1 LEWCIEYQPQYVY
14 QEWGKSAWRTT
25 IEALENEPK
34 KEKEKSRTSLPIHTP
49 TLLIVTAAADLN
61 VT

>member
-1 LEWCIEYQPQYVY
+1 M
-14 QEWGKSAWRTT
+14 
-25 IEALENEPK
+25 EALENEPK

-49 TLLIVTAAADLN
+49 TLLIVTAAADFN